1 MRNRLF
7 DLFHRSNPA
16 FEILRNLLE
25 HASSFA
31 IDSGE
36 SSQDYNELLHAVG
49 LAQDAGLD
57 AEHDEVLTLA
67 MSKIVAA
74 QIYTQLQHAIASDD
88 DDSLSTLISIA
99 EHKRLDMQEDDKA
112 SFEELLERAKLH
124 RLSVAIEHLY
134 EAIERAQ

>member
-1 MRNRLF
+1 M
-7 DLFHRSNPA
+7 
-16 FEILRNLLE
+16 E
-25 HASSFA
+25 HANSFA

-36 SSQDYNELLHAVG
+36 SSEDYNELLHAVG

-74 QIYTQLQHAIASDD
+74 QIYTQLQHAIDSEDE
-88 DDSLSTLISIA
+88 DSLSTLISIA

-112 SFEELLERAKLH
+112 SLEDLLERAKRH
-124 RLSVAIEHLY
+124 RLSVGLEHLY
-134 EAIERAQ
+134 KAIERAQ